1 MLFISEIVRISKK
14 MFFQVWATLNLESHI
29 ISVPIFGELKYV
41 GQPLVSGTITMGE
54 CTLVINWPKENNDYS
69 FIFITEGTMWRVLAW
84 VLSLLQYFWM
94 CGGIDSDRVGR
105 WILVT
110 AQFKIFAILWLLSN
124 LNKFLGVIVNILPVL
139 FAKMKPC
146 ISEVRSK
153 LR

>member
-1 MLFISEIVRISKK
+1 MRLNQQKI
-14 MFFQVWATLNLESHI
+14 FFQVWATLNLESQV
-29 ISVPIFGELKYV
+29 ISVPIFGGWKYV

-54 CTLVINWPKENNDYS
+54 CTLVSVDLRRTMIIHLY
-69 FIFITEGTMWRVLAW
+69 FITDGTMWRVLAW

-110 AQFKIFAILWLLSN
+110 AQFKIFAILWLLYN
-124 LNKFLGVIVNILPVL
+124 LNKFLGGIVNILPVL
-139 FAKMKPC
+139 FAKMKPY